1 MVAAS
6 FLAPIL
12 TSPDT
17 RWTIRNVRSHR
28 TLADRLEAAFDSPSR
43 NKGLLGRD
51 SLPEGQALIL
61 APCNSIHTFFMR
73 FSIDVLF
80 MARDGR
86 VLKLARAL
94 PGWRIAFSWR
104 ASAVV
109 ELPAGAIERSDTQ
122 VGDLLELSAG

>member
-1 MVAAS
+1 MAAS

-17 RWTIRNVRSHR
+17 RWTLRNVRSQH
-28 TLADRLEAAFDSPSR
+28 TLADRLEAAFDSASR
-43 NKGLLGRD
+43 NKGLLQRD

-73 FSIDVLF
+73 FAIDVLF

-86 VLKLARAL
+86 VLKLSRTL
-94 PGWRIAFSWR
+94 VPWRIAISWR

-109 ELPAGAIERSDTQ
+109 ELPAGTIERCETR
-122 VGDLLELSAG
+122 VGDLLELTAR